1 MESPIK
7 NQRFHLFVKV
17 LVKLYWF
24 SKLEKKENF
33 LVLSKPI
40 FIKVVSAL
48 WVFQKVKELSDSCV
62 KFGVESGCWSHVPII
77 TEENRVGSS
86 NTAACA
92 KCCQMLT
99 DHLAF
104 H

>member
-7 NQRFHLFVKV
+7 NQRFHLFEKV

-33 LVLSKPI
+33 LALSKPI

-77 TEENRVGSS
+77 TTKRMSEENRGSLILQHVQS
-86 NTAACA
+86 AA
-92 KCCQMLT
+92 KC
-99 DHLAF
+99 
-104 H
+104 

>member
-1 MESPIK
+1 MQK
-7 NQRFHLFVKV
+7 NYICRKEGKIQQVFGFVKFAEV
-17 LVKLYWF
+17 FVRLYWF

-33 LVLSKPI
+33 LALSKPI

-77 TEENRVGSS
+77 TELRE
-86 NTAACA
+86 
-92 KCCQMLT
+92 
-99 DHLAF
+99 
-104 H
+104 